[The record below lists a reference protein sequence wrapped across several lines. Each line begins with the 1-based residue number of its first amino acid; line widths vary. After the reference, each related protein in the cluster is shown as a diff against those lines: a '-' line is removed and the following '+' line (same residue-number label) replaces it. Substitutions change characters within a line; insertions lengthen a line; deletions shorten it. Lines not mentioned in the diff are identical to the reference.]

1 MTTERLKYYSR
12 PLVANPER
20 GRERERKRDGERKR
34 KRADIGFLPM
44 FCDFRAALQLTLAIR
59 N

>member
-20 GRERERKRDGERKR
+20 GRERERDGERKR

-44 FCDFRAALQLTLAIR
+44 FCDF
-59 N
+59 